1 MLLTTIHQSIVKLQV
16 YLWVSS
22 TSTVVQRLEMFWHLI
37 MLLKESHLN
46 MVLLHEE
53 KSLIQ
58 EGAEGTN

>member
-53 KSLIQ
+53 KQSDSRRSR
-58 EGAEGTN
+58 GH